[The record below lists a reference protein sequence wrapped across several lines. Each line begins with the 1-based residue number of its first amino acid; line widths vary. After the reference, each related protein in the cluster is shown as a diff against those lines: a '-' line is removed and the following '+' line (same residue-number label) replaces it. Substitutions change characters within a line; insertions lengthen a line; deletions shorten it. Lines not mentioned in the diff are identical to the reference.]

1 MVKGRRKVTKIDVEL
16 IKKAARL
23 LKNEK
28 LNTKEQ
34 ASAYSLHAKKISI
47 IK

>member
-1 MVKGRRKVTKIDVEL
+1 MGKRKEIKVDVEL

-28 LNTKEQ
+28 LTNEQ
-34 ASAYSLHAKKISI
+34 ETAYSLHAKKNLQLNN
-47 IK
+47 